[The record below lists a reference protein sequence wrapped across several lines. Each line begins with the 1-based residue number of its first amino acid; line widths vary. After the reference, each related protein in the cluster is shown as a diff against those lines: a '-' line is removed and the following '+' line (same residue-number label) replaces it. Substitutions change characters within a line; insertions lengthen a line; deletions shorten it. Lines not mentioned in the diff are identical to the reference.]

1 MAEDKNTEEL
11 VFDGMPGADAKT
23 EEDVKPFEVDMN
35 FEDTEE
41 KVEEV
46 EEEET
51 TEEEP
56 ATEETT
62 EEVAE
67 EQVEEPVAQETESQS
82 EEAEQESVPTDD
94 GQPVETVA
102 EDPEVEEPKARM
114 VPKSRLF

>member
-56 ATEETT
+56 ATEEAT

-67 EQVEEPVAQETESQS
+67 EQTEEVVAEAAVAEPVAVTVVKKPPSLSKLLSQ
-82 EEAEQESVPTDD
+82 
-94 GQPVETVA
+94 
-102 EDPEVEEPKARM
+102 K
-114 VPKSRLF
+114 